1 LSYPVKLAL
10 LCFSGYFFWNEVVQ
24 MIGNGVGLYFS
35 SVWNYIDILTPTI
48 IPAVVVM
55 SFTEDKDDVTSKT
68 PRMF

>member
-1 LSYPVKLAL
+1 
-10 LCFSGYFFWNEVVQ
+10 